1 MTAIAEILRQ
11 EILQRGTISFTRFMQ
26 LALYCPDFGYYERP
40 GAITGRAADFYTSVA
55 VGSLFG
61 DLLAFQFAEWLRP
74 LSPRPFQIVEAGAH
88 DGSLAAD
95 ILTGLGKNS
104 AATLESLQYWIVEPS
119 VRRQACQREKLDKFA
134 GRVRWF
140 DAFASLPQTGVHGVI
155 FSNELLDA
163 FPVRRLG
170 WDASMRRWFEWGV
183 DWQEKEFVWKRIPI
197 DPGQLND
204 ELLAS
209 GLHLPP
215 ELEAAL
221 PAGFILEICPA
232 VGDWWRQAGGKLRAG
247 KLLTFDY
254 GLRAEQFLTPER
266 TSGTLR
272 AYHKHHASSDLLAN
286 PGDQDLTAHVNF
298 SQLQRAGEAAGLRT
312 EALIS
317 QEKLLIG
324 IARSVWQHDSS
335 FGERGSAR
343 LRQLQTLIHPAH
355 LGQSFQV
362 LIQSRPE
369 VGPPS
374 TPS

>member
-1 MTAIAEILRQ
+1 MTVMSEILRQ
-11 EILQRGTISFTRFMQ
+11 EILQRGTISFTRFME
-26 LALYCPDFGYYERP
+26 LALYCPNCGYYERP
-40 GAITGRAADFYTSVA
+40 GAITGRAGDFYTSVA

-61 DLLAFQFAEWLRP
+61 HLLASQFAAWLEP
-74 LSPRPFQIVEAGAH
+74 LSPHPVQIVEAGAH
-88 DGSLAAD
+88 DGRLAAD
-95 ILTGLGKNS
+95 ILTWLGKNG

-119 VRRQACQREKLDKFA
+119 VQRQGWQREKLDKFA

-140 DAFASLPQTGVHGVI
+140 DSFASIAQTGVRGLI

-170 WDASMRRWFEWGV
+170 WDASMRCWFEWGV
-183 DWQEKEFVWKRIPI
+183 DWQEKEFVWKPIPI
-197 DPGQLND
+197 DPVQLND
-204 ELLAS
+204 ELRAC

-215 ELEAAL
+215 ELQAAL
-221 PAGFILEICPA
+221 PAGFSLEICPA
-232 VGDWWRQAGGKLRAG
+232 AGDWWRQAAGTLRAG

-254 GLRAEQFLTPER
+254 GLLAEQFLTPER
-266 TSGTLR
+266 THGTLR

-312 EALIS
+312 EALCS
-317 QEKLLIG
+317 QEKLLIS
-324 IARSVWQHDSS
+324 IAQKTCPADSS
-335 FGERGSAR
+335 FGELGSAR
-343 LRQLQTLIHPAH
+343 RHQLQTLTHPAH

-369 VGPPS
+369 TDS
-374 TPS
+374 RSSQS